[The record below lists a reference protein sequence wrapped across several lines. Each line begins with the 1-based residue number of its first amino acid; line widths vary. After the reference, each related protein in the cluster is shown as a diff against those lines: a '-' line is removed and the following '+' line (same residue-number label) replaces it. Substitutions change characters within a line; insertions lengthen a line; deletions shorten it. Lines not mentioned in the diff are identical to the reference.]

1 MRCVREITG
10 IWRAAAVLCAAAFA
24 MAWCLAF
31 PFAPAYADEGGVGA
45 SPDDDTIVV
54 TMPTTVP
61 CSLLSDGTV
70 VAPTLWKIENSGS
83 TPARLA
89 MATATTDYDG
99 ISVSAKAN
107 GSTLLDYSAGFVSYD
122 PTLIVPAQGSLDVS
136 WSVSRLDPA
145 VHADLFEQAAQHPVT
160 LLSASFLFCAQ
171 STEPDAS
178 DSAPFAVYSED
189 DASLTFYKRRAL
201 PVEGSVF
208 EGKKATA
215 VYANIQ
221 NTNSAPPWKGIA
233 SKIKRVAVV
242 DDGIAPQTM
251 YAWFINCGNLLS
263 VNLSK
268 LDTSNTTSLGYAFSG
283 CKSLTDIDLSA
294 LDTSSVRSFAD
305 VFQDCSSLRSVN
317 LAGWDTSRGKDFRQM
332 FYQCASL
339 KELNILSFK
348 TSASTS
354 FEQMFYGCSSL
365 RSLDLS
371 HFDTGNATTFA
382 SMFYNCASLAT
393 LDVSTFDTA
402 SATDLSQA
410 FCGCKSLTELDLS
423 RASTK
428 KVKTFYGMFTGCSG
442 LKRIDLSLFDTSSAV
457 NLSYLFADCS
467 KLESVDIAG
476 INTSFVTDF
485 NHMFSNCSSLT
496 SLELSSFNTAAANN
510 LSYLFFGCSSLG
522 TLDLS
527 SFKTGNV
534 TTFEH
539 MFYGCSSLTSLN
551 LSSFDTSK
559 VETMV
564 NLFTGCSKLEE
575 VKLGESFAWF
585 GSTCFLPQPNATFIP
600 GADGLWHAASNGA
613 AYQPSAVPG
622 KKADTYRAVAPGGE
636 GDAVKDDADVSNGT
650 DSTGAAESANGAGAA
665 EDSGNAGCAGSENA
679 ADAAGGASAPDSEN
693 HAIAAESMMALG
705 REDYMTA
712 LAIANPSAAAP
723 SVVA

>member
-1 MRCVREITG
+1 MHHVRAITG
-10 IWRAAAVLCAAAFA
+10 IWHAAAVLFAAAFA
-24 MAWCLAF
+24 VAWCLAF
-31 PFAPAYADEGGVGA
+31 PFAPAYADEGGAGA
-45 SPDDDTIVV
+45 SADDGTIVV

-61 CSLLSDGTV
+61 CALLSDGTV
-70 VAPTLWKIENSGS
+70 ATPTSWKVENSGS
-83 TPARLA
+83 TLARLA
-89 MATATTDYDG
+89 MATATTAYDG
-99 ISVSAKAN
+99 ISASAKAN
-107 GSTLLDYSAGFVSYD
+107 GSTLLDYSAGFASYD
-122 PTLIVPAQGSLDVS
+122 PTLIVPAKGSLDVS
-136 WSVSRLDPA
+136 WVVSRLDPA
-145 VHADLFEQAAQHPVT
+145 AHADLFEQASQHPVT

-178 DSAPFAVYSED
+178 DSVPFAVYSED

-208 EGKKATA
+208 EGKTATA

-221 NTNSAPPWKGIA
+221 NTKSTPPWKGIA
-233 SKIKRVAVV
+233 RKIERVAVV
-242 DDGIAPQTM
+242 DEGVAPQTM
-251 YAWFINCGNLLS
+251 YAWFFNCANLLS

-268 LDTSNTTSLGYAFSG
+268 LDTSKTTSLEYAFSG
-283 CKSLTDIDLSA
+283 CKSLTDIDLST

-317 LAGWDTSRGKDFRQM
+317 LAGWDTSSGNNFRQM
-332 FYQCASL
+332 FIQCASL
-339 KELNILSFK
+339 EELDVS
-348 TSASTS
+348 S
-354 FEQMFYGCSSL
+354 FETGNVTTFKEMFYGCSSL

-371 HFDTGNATTFA
+371 RFDTSAATTFA

-393 LDVSTFDTA
+393 LDVSTFDTSA
-402 SATDLSQA
+402 ATDLSRA
-410 FCGCKSLTELDLS
+410 FHGCKSLTELNLS
-423 RASTK
+423 KASTA
-428 KVKTFYGMFTGCSG
+428 KVKTFHGMFTGCSG

-510 LSYLFFGCSSLG
+510 LSYLF
-522 TLDLS
+522 
-527 SFKTGNV
+527 
-534 TTFEH
+534 
-539 MFYGCSSLTSLN
+539 YGCSSLTSLN
-551 LSSFDTSK
+551 LSSFDTSNVK
-559 VETMV
+559 TMV

-622 KKADTYRAVAPGGE
+622 NKADTYRAVVPGGE
-636 GDAVKDDADVSNGT
+636 GDAAEDDSDVSNGANPI
-650 DSTGAAESANGAGAA
+650 DAAESANGAGAA
-665 EDSGNAGCAGSENA
+665 EDSGNAGCAGSESA
-679 ADAAGGASAPDSEN
+679 ADAAGGASAPNSEN

-712 LAIANPSAAAP
+712 LAMANPSAAAP